1 MFFLHHLPESL
12 DRADLVRVAL
22 DGLDLSARGMTAA
35 RLAGRAAGVPYPGS
49 PSLFAGDGLLLVR
62 VLAGRR

>member
-22 DGLDLSARGMTAA
+22 ER
-35 RLAGRAAGVPYPGS
+35 AGSLCQGHDSGPGGRVPHPGS